1 MRLTKEYKTFLI
13 FAVCIMAFCTVFFTV
28 QSVVNVAYA
37 DDGVAFDKTSVLEDL
52 QSSTINGQA
61 FDLNEYP
68 ADENGSVKIINFV
81 EYCYSVTK
89 NMRENYGLYIYVY
102 NPQKINF
109 STTSQQNI
117 IQIAVAYDENGKA
130 MRYEKFHLVFCD
142 KSDGDYRNL
151 FYKFKVE
158 DKQIDGT
165 TFADRVDSLARKYD
179 VSGVEL
185 LTYGKQN
192 AVEYTVGG
200 SYCFTGFAKGYGSDE
215 STLACVVED
224 LETCKLDVYHTYFR
238 TDGVSSLGA
247 GHYNEV
253 NTVYFELPNHF
264 LRDYGKLQKIRTE
277 WWEYKTREM
286 FVTSNADYY
295 QQLLEYVGKTE
306 KPDWAMWY
314 GFEHA
319 ETTSQGVIGAVFH
332 IYDTYEW
339 VYNIANSYESFP
351 NGSTDRTTV
360 YKICDMLQY
369 AFYSEAV
376 QNVETLFSFLYSK
389 PIVGNVADSV
399 VQKWVYD
406 YINAYGSEDMLTI
419 GNGRQIPASLFLNNV
434 DDGRT
439 IGYND
444 KTIDLADTFD
454 LKSYDSNHSWWDKL
468 WTFGFS
474 WPSTNEEYADVA
486 PIYILKAEDL
496 NPVLPAST
504 ISKNLLINENDVA
517 DLQTLYAHAELNDCS
532 VVLFR
537 FANTDYFAKAV
548 GRTGVA
554 EKDADTYLAQ
564 ETMFFD
570 FDIIELTFNK
580 DGVYKVVPVVSS
592 PIDLI
597 NGITAPPQ
605 TLDWWK
611 LVLMLLALVLFL
623 IILTPILPY
632 IVKGLAWLVSAPF
645 KAIKKAN
652 TKAKTSKKAK
662 SKSKIKRQVKK

>member
-1 MRLTKEYKTFLI
+1 
-13 FAVCIMAFCTVFFTV
+13 MAFCTVFFTV

-37 DDGVAFDKTSVLEDL
+37 DDGVSFDKTSVLEDL
-52 QSSTINGQA
+52 QSSTINGQS
-61 FDLNEYP
+61 FDLNDYP
-68 ADENGSVKIINFV
+68 ADVNGSVKIVNFV
-81 EYCYSVTK
+81 EYCYSATK

-109 STTSQQNI
+109 STTSQQNK
-117 IQIAVAYDENGKA
+117 IQIAVTYDEDGKA
-130 MRYEKFHLVFCD
+130 TRYEKFHLVFCD

-158 DKQIDGT
+158 DKQIDGKH
-165 TFADRVDSLARKYD
+165 FADRVNASERRYD
-179 VSGVEL
+179 ISGVEL

-192 AVEYTVGG
+192 AVEYKVGG
-200 SYCFTGFAKGYGSDE
+200 TYRFTGFAKGYGADE
-215 STLACVVED
+215 STLACEVED

-238 TDGVSSLGA
+238 TEGVSALGA

-253 NTVYFELPNHF
+253 NTVYFELPNHY
-264 LRDYGKLQKIRTE
+264 LRDYGRLQKIRAE
-277 WWEYKTREM
+277 WWEYKTKEM
-286 FVTSNADYY
+286 FVTSNADFYE
-295 QQLLEYVGKTE
+295 QLLDYVGTTE
-306 KPDWAMWY
+306 KPDWSMYY
-314 GFEHA
+314 GYRYVPIVSGEGITA
-319 ETTSQGVIGAVFH
+319 RTDDYLTYDWAYN
-332 IYDTYEW
+332 IYD
-339 VYNIANSYESFP
+339 SYETNHVNWS
-351 NGSTDRTTV
+351 RTV
-360 YKICDMLQY
+360 KVENSINAFYY
-369 AFYSEAV
+369 AFYSKAV
-376 QNVETLFSFLYSK
+376 NNIDSLFSFLYSK
-389 PIVGNVADSV
+389 PVAGNVADSV

-406 YINAYGSEDMLTI
+406 FINTYGSADMLTI
-419 GNGRQIPASLFLNNV
+419 DNGRQIPACLFETYV

-486 PIYILKAEDL
+486 PIYILKAEDV

-504 ISKNLLINENDVA
+504 ISTNLLVNENDVA
-517 DLQTLYAHAELNDCS
+517 DIQALYAHAQLNDCS

-554 EKDADTYLAQ
+554 EKDADTYFAQ

-580 DGVYKVVPVVSS
+580 DGVYRVIPVVAS
-592 PIDLI
+592 PIDII

-605 TLDWWK
+605 TFDWWK
-611 LVLMLLALVLFL
+611 LLLMLLALILFL
-623 IILTPILPY
+623 LILAPILPY
-632 IVKGLAWLVSAPF
+632 IIKGVVWLVSAPI
-645 KAIKKAN
+645 KAIKKASA
-652 TKAKTSKKAK
+652 KAKTKQK
-662 SKSKIKRQVKK
+662 SNTKRQVKK